1 MELRALQY
9 FLVVAREENITKAA
23 ALLHVT
29 QPTLSRQM
37 MQLEEEL
44 GVQLFTRS
52 SHNIILTEQ
61 GMLLKRRA
69 QELVSLAEKTK
80 QELAQ
85 QQVLSGEVAIGSG
98 EYRSSV
104 LLAQI
109 LTQFHQQHPQVRYE
123 IFSGN
128 SDDIKERIERGLL
141 DVGFLL
147 EPVDVSKYEFVR
159 IPIREEWGV
168 LVAENSELAQKTSVT
183 PQDLADKPL
192 LFSRRDLVKRELM
205 NWFGSYADGLN
216 IVACGNLP
224 FNLSMLVQQGMGI
237 FLNLKKDCQYQGVCF
252 RPLSPKLES
261 NVVLAWKKNQAMSPA
276 AQKLLEEAKKYIEC
290 ISCDKE

>member
-1 MELRALQY
+1 MELRTLQY

-80 QELAQ
+80 QELSQ
-85 QQVLSGEVAIGSG
+85 QQTLSGEVAIGSG
-98 EYRSSV
+98 EYRNSV

-109 LTQFHQQHPQVRYE
+109 LARFHEQHPQVRYE

-168 LVAENSELAQKTSVT
+168 LISESSELAQKTAVA

-192 LFSRRDLVKRELM
+192 LFARRDLVKRELM

-224 FNLSMLVQQGMGI
+224 FNLSMLVQQGMGAYLSI
-237 FLNLKKDCQYQGVCF
+237 RKSCQYDGVCF

-276 AQKLLEEAKKYIEC
+276 AQGLIEEAKKYIKR

>member
-1 MELRALQY
+1 M
-9 FLVVAREENITKAA
+9 
-23 ALLHVT
+23 T

-85 QQVLSGEVAIGSG
+85 QQILNGEVAIGSG

-109 LTQFHQQHPQVRYE
+109 LAQFHKQHPQVRYE

-168 LVAENSELAQKTSVT
+168 LVSEGSKLAQKTSVT
-183 PQDLADKPL
+183 PQDLADKSL
-192 LFSRRDLVKRELM
+192 LFARRDLVKCELM
-205 NWFGSYADGLN
+205 NWFGSYADDLN

-224 FNLSMLVQQGMGI
+224 FNLSMLVQQGMGAYLSI
-237 FLNLKKDCQYQGVCF
+237 RKSCQYDGVCF

>member
-1 MELRALQY
+1 MELRTLKY

-44 GVQLFTRS
+44 GVPLFTRS

-85 QQVLSGEVAIGSG
+85 QQILNGEVAIGSG

-109 LTQFHQQHPQVRYE
+109 LAQFHKQHPQVRYE

-168 LVAENSELAQKTSVT
+168 LVSEGSKLAQKTSVT
-183 PQDLADKPL
+183 PQDLADKSL
-192 LFSRRDLVKRELM
+192 LFARRDLVKRELM
-205 NWFGSYADGLN
+205 NWFGSYADDLN

-224 FNLSMLVQQGMGI
+224 FNLSMLVQQGMGAYLSI
-237 FLNLKKDCQYQGVCF
+237 RKSCQYDGVCF

>member
-1 MELRALQY
+1 MELRTLKY

-85 QQVLSGEVAIGSG
+85 QQILSGEVAIGSG
-98 EYRSSV
+98 EYRNSV

-109 LTQFHQQHPQVRYE
+109 LAQFHEQHPQVRYE

-168 LVAENSELAQKTSVT
+168 LVSEGSELAQKTSVM

-192 LFSRRDLVKRELM
+192 LFARRDLVKRELM
-205 NWFGSYADGLN
+205 NWFGSYADDLN

-224 FNLSMLVQQGMGI
+224 FNLSMLVQQGMGAYLSI
-237 FLNLKKDCQYQGVCF
+237 RKSCQYDRVCF
-252 RPLSPKLES
+252 RPLSPRLES
-261 NVVLAWKKNQAMSPA
+261 NVVLAWKKNHAMSPA
-276 AQKLLEEAKKYIEC
+276 AQGLIEEAKKYIGC
-290 ISCDKE
+290 IPCDKE

>member
-1 MELRALQY
+1 MELRTLKY

-85 QQVLSGEVAIGSG
+85 QQILNGEVAIGSG

-109 LTQFHQQHPQVRYE
+109 LAQFHKQHPQVRYE

-168 LVAENSELAQKTSVT
+168 LVSEGSKLAQKTSVT
-183 PQDLADKPL
+183 PQDLADKSL
-192 LFSRRDLVKRELM
+192 LFARRDLVKRELM
-205 NWFGSYADGLN
+205 NWFGSYADDLN

-224 FNLSMLVQQGMGI
+224 FNLSMLVQQGMGAYLSI
-237 FLNLKKDCQYQGVCF
+237 RKSCQYDGVCF

-276 AQKLLEEAKKYIEC
+276 AQKLLEEAKRYIEC

>member
-1 MELRALQY
+1 MELRTLKY

-37 MQLEEEL
+37 MHLEEEL

-85 QQVLSGEVAIGSG
+85 QQILNGEVAIGSG

-109 LTQFHQQHPQVRYE
+109 LAQFHKQHPQVRYE

-168 LVAENSELAQKTSVT
+168 LVSEGSKLAQKTSVT
-183 PQDLADKPL
+183 PQDLADKSL
-192 LFSRRDLVKRELM
+192 LFARRDLVKCELM
-205 NWFGSYADGLN
+205 NWFGSYADDLN

-224 FNLSMLVQQGMGI
+224 FNLSMLVQQGMGAYLSI
-237 FLNLKKDCQYQGVCF
+237 RKSCQYDGVCF

>member
-1 MELRALQY
+1 MELRTLKY

-85 QQVLSGEVAIGSG
+85 QQILNGEVAIGSG

-109 LTQFHQQHPQVRYE
+109 LAQFHKQHPQVRYE

-168 LVAENSELAQKTSVT
+168 LVSEGSKLAQKTSIT
-183 PQDLADKPL
+183 PQDLADKSL
-192 LFSRRDLVKRELM
+192 LFARRDLVKRELM
-205 NWFGSYADGLN
+205 NWFGSYADDLN

-224 FNLSMLVQQGMGI
+224 FNLSMLVQQGMGAYLSI
-237 FLNLKKDCQYQGVCF
+237 RKSCQYDGVCF

>member
-1 MELRALQY
+1 MELRTLKY

-85 QQVLSGEVAIGSG
+85 QQILNGEVAIGSG

-109 LTQFHQQHPQVRYE
+109 LAQFHKQHPQVRYE

-168 LVAENSELAQKTSVT
+168 LVSEGSKLAQKTSVT
-183 PQDLADKPL
+183 PQDLADKSL
-192 LFSRRDLVKRELM
+192 LFARRDLVKCELM
-205 NWFGSYADGLN
+205 NWFGSYADDLN

-224 FNLSMLVQQGMGI
+224 FNLSMLVQQGMGAYLSI
-237 FLNLKKDCQYQGVCF
+237 RKSCQYDGVCF